1 MFYPC
6 EKIMADFSKVRKIL
20 ETFYHLLSKFF

>member
-20 ETFYHLLSKFF
+20 ETFYHFDY

>member
-20 ETFYHLLSKFF
+20 EMFYHFDY

>member
-6 EKIMADFSKVRKIL
+6 EKIMADFSKVWKIL
-20 ETFYHLLSKFF
+20 ETFYHFYY

>member
-20 ETFYHLLSKFF
+20 ETFYHFYY